1 MNNYSTPVRIL
12 MVIGFFLVASL
23 ALHIIG
29 PLISGVLSLVFRIGI
44 PLAIAYFIVNWLT
57 KRSSQRRY

>member
-1 MNNYSTPVRIL
+1 MKEYSTPVRIL

-23 ALHIIG
+23 ALHIVG
-29 PLISGVLSLVFRIGI
+29 PLISGLLSVVFRVGV

-57 KRSSQRRY
+57 KRSQQRRY

>member
-1 MNNYSTPVRIL
+1 MKTYSTPVRIL

-23 ALHIIG
+23 ALHIVG
-29 PLISGVLSLVFRIGI
+29 PLISGVLSIAFRIGV

-57 KRSSQRRY
+57 KRSQQRRY

>member
-1 MNNYSTPVRIL
+1 

-57 KRSSQRRY
+57 KRSNQRRY

>member
-1 MNNYSTPVRIL
+1 MKEYSTPVRIL

-23 ALHIIG
+23 ALHIVG
-29 PLISGVLSLVFRIGI
+29 PLISGLLSIVFRVGV

-57 KRSSQRRY
+57 KRSQQRRY